1 MISKNIFTIIRQR
14 VKNLSRM
21 YKEGLDRLVHILNN
35 VSENGVGWRNISIS
49 ETNRTLFKSI
59 EIIF

>member
-35 VSENGVGWRNISIS
+35 VSENGVG
-49 ETNRTLFKSI
+49 
-59 EIIF
+59 